1 MRRPVK
7 STQVRAA
14 DGLRG
19 DGTTGRANRSSGCDQ
34 QSAWLG
40 RRVGWAGDVNG
51 DGFVD
56 IVTAARYYDAGQT
69 DEGRVFVFHG
79 PWPEV
84 YLPVTLR
91 DWP

>member
-1 MRRPVK
+1 M
-7 STQVRAA
+7 
-14 DGLRG
+14 
-19 DGTTGRANRSSGCDQ
+19 
-34 QSAWLG
+34 G
-40 RRVGWAGDVNG
+40 RRVDWGGDVNG
-51 DGFVD
+51 DGFID
-56 IVTAARYYDAGQT
+56 IVAAARHYDAGQT